1 MPGFGLSSFGLGPL
15 GIPAADLPAEDPCKV
30 SSSRQVDGKTGR
42 FVQTTNGGYAGMGD
56 TQQRVLFLVSAA
68 TRSLPPHITDENMSA
83 TRQAIVTALAPLTDP
98 KNQTIELLDV
108 AVTDNGRNLTQTLVR
123 FRDVTSGGIHTVQP
137 R

>member
-1 MPGFGLSSFGLGPL
+1 MPGFGLAAYGLGPL
-15 GIPAADLPAEDPCKV
+15 GVPAADLPAEDPCKV

-83 TRQAIVTALAPLTDP
+83 TRQAIITALAPLTDP

>member
-1 MPGFGLSSFGLGPL
+1 MPGFGLAAYGLGPL

-68 TRSLPPHITDENMSA
+68 TQRLPPHITDENMSA
-83 TRQAIVTALAPLTDP
+83 TRQAIITALAPLTDP

>member
-1 MPGFGLSSFGLGPL
+1 MPGFGLAAYGLGPL

-83 TRQAIVTALAPLTDP
+83 TRQAIITALAPLTDP

>member
-1 MPGFGLSSFGLGPL
+1 MPGFGLAAYGLGPL
-15 GIPAADLPAEDPCKV
+15 GVPAADLPAEDPCKV

-83 TRQAIVTALAPLTDP
+83 TRQAIITALAPLTDP
-98 KNQTIELLDV
+98 RNQTIELLDV

>member
-1 MPGFGLSSFGLGPL
+1 MPGFGLAAYGLGPL
-15 GIPAADLPAEDPCKV
+15 GVPAADLPAEDPCKV

-83 TRQAIVTALAPLTDP
+83 TRQAIITALAPLTDP

-108 AVTDNGRNLTQTLVR
+108 AVTDNGRNMTQTSVR

>member
-83 TRQAIVTALAPLTDP
+83 TRQAIITALAPLTDP

>member
-1 MPGFGLSSFGLGPL
+1 MAGFGLAAYGLGPL

-68 TRSLPPHITDENMSA
+68 TQRLPPHITDENMSA
-83 TRQAIVTALAPLTDP
+83 TRSAIITALAPLTDP

>member
-1 MPGFGLSSFGLGPL
+1 MAGFGLAAYGLGPL

-68 TRSLPPHITDENMSA
+68 TQRLPPHITDENMSA
-83 TRQAIVTALAPLTDP
+83 TRQAIITALAPLTDP

>member
-1 MPGFGLSSFGLGPL
+1 MAGFGLAAYGLGPL
-15 GIPAADLPAEDPCKV
+15 GLPEADLPAEDPCKV

-68 TRSLPPHITDENMSA
+68 TQRLPPHITDENMSA
-83 TRQAIVTALAPLTDP
+83 TRSAIITALAPLTDP

-108 AVTDNGRNLTQTLVR
+108 AVTDNGRNLTQTSVR

>member
-1 MPGFGLSSFGLGPL
+1 MAGFGLAAFGLSAL

-56 TQQRVLFLVSAA
+56 IQQQVYFLVSAA
-68 TRSLPPHITDENMSA
+68 TAKLPPHITDENRSEM
-83 TRQAIVTALAPLTDP
+83 RDAIVRSLATLTDP
-98 KNQTIELLDV
+98 RNQKIEILDV
-108 AVTDNGRNLTQTLVR
+108 SVGDDGRNTTRPFVR
-123 FRDVTSGGIHTVQP
+123 FRAVTSGGIHTVQP

>member
-1 MPGFGLSSFGLGPL
+1 MAGFGLSSFGLGPL
-15 GIPAADLPAEDPCKV
+15 GVPAADLPAEDPCKV

-83 TRQAIVTALAPLTDP
+83 TRQAIITALAPLTDP

>member
-1 MPGFGLSSFGLGPL
+1 MAGFGLAAYGLGPL

-68 TRSLPPHITDENMSA
+68 TQRLPPHITDENMSA
-83 TRQAIVTALAPLTDP
+83 TRSAIITALAPLTDP

-108 AVTDNGRNLTQTLVR
+108 AVTDNGRNLTQTSVR

>member
-1 MPGFGLSSFGLGPL
+1 MPGFGLAAYGLGPL
-15 GIPAADLPAEDPCKV
+15 GVPAADLPAEDPCKV

-83 TRQAIVTALAPLTDP
+83 TRQAIITALAPLTDP

-108 AVTDNGRNLTQTLVR
+108 AVTDNGRNLTQTSVR

>member
-1 MPGFGLSSFGLGPL
+1 MPGFGLSAFGLGSL
-15 GIPAADLPAEDPCKV
+15 GIPAAGLPAEDPCKV

-83 TRQAIVTALAPLTDP
+83 TRQAIITALAPLTDP

>member
-1 MPGFGLSSFGLGPL
+1 MGYGVGPFGLGRL
-15 GIPAADLPAEDPCKV
+15 GVPEAALPAEDPCRV

-83 TRQAIVTALAPLTDP
+83 TRSAIITALAPLTDP

-108 AVTDNGRNLTQTLVR
+108 AVTDNGKSTTQTSVR

>member
-1 MPGFGLSSFGLGPL
+1 MGFGTGAFGLTPV
-15 GIPAADLPAEDPCKV
+15 GIPAALLPVEDPCKV

-42 FVQTTNGGYAGMGD
+42 FVQGTAGSYAGMGD
-56 TQQRVLFLVSAA
+56 TQQRVLFLVAGA
-68 TRSLPPHITDENMSA
+68 TKALPPHITDENMSA
-83 TRQAIVTALAPLTDP
+83 TRQAIITALAPLTDP